1 MTTDVLIV
9 GGGIA
14 GSSLA
19 ILLGR
24 EGINVE
30 LFERGHFPREKACGE
45 GIMPAGV
52 GVLEKLGVAEAVGG
66 MPFYGVRY
74 HFGEKIAEGRFPPAG
89 DISVVGR
96 GQRRLRLDSVLFQAA
111 AATAGVRAHIDAPVE
126 SINCENGRVTGVC
139 ASGNLYRAGLVVAAD
154 GAHSRIRQQL
164 GLDTRPERKRFGVR
178 AHFRLALNRE
188 QPAWVDVFVGHGYEL
203 YVTPLPEREIL
214 VAGLADSRALGEP
227 LDRAFRR
234 WWNSHRTLAWRL
246 EGAKQTS
253 KLLSCALLTGR
264 TSVGVAPGVALLGD
278 AASFSDP
285 ITGGGITQALQ
296 AAELLATYIASRL
309 GTNEQ
314 WLSEFDRDRRAL
326 FRDYEVLT
334 RMVLWLADHPQ
345 LAAWALSTLSR
356 CPKLFSHLL
365 GVSNGSR
372 RLLRSETLGVKQS
385 FLCREF

>member
-1 MTTDVLIV
+1 MTADVLIV

-188 QPAWVDVFVGHGYEL
+188 QPAWVDVFVGRGYEL
-203 YVTPLPEREIL
+203 YVTPLPVREIL
-214 VAGLADSRALGEP
+214 VGGSGRLSR
-227 LDRAFRR
+227 
-234 WWNSHRTLAWRL
+234 
-246 EGAKQTS
+246 
-253 KLLSCALLTGR
+253 LSG
-264 TSVGVAPGVALLGD
+264 P
-278 AASFSDP
+278 F
-285 ITGGGITQALQ
+285 GGGFSARGNF
-296 AAELLATYIASRL
+296 ASYL
-309 GTNEQ
+309 GRAPEGPKKK
-314 WLSEFDRDRRAL
+314 EKPPERRVA
-326 FRDYEVLT
+326 
-334 RMVLWLADHPQ
+334 H
-345 LAAWALSTLSR
+345 
-356 CPKLFSHLL
+356 
-365 GVSNGSR
+365 
-372 RLLRSETLGVKQS
+372 
-385 FLCREF
+385 